1 MGMKLKNSS
10 RLWTPEE
17 RLNYADAFIALN
29 ENSLNLDRW
38 QELYIQHTGKFSI
51 SLKSRQTGFSF
62 VAALKGL
69 IKAMDPERFDY
80 TIQFVSY
87 NLEDAKE
94 KIRYAKQ
101 FYHSIPDNHKKQ
113 LVSETKTSMEF
124 LDIRGRTSSR
134 LISISC
140 RPPRGRHGDIVLDE
154 MAIYP
159 AGKVREIYTAAMGV
173 ITRGGCM
180 EIGST
185 PLGKV
190 GLFYDLFCDERRFGK
205 YKRLMVPWWYS
216 AALCT
221 DVLGALHEAPNM
233 ETGERVKQ
241 FGKESVLMQFES
253 MFLEDF
259 QQEFECT
266 FVDSAGSFI
275 TLDLIQANTPGVID
289 KREEVKVYRE
299 ADDLVVGYEPEI
311 HGERLYGGYDVA
323 RRRDAAVIFVLGITA
338 DGKKRV
344 VAEIEMR
351 NTAFERQMDEIRRIM
366 RLPVVRVCIDQTG
379 QGEPLCE
386 QLKKEMGSSRIEGVL
401 FTPENKEHLAIMVR
415 TGLERGEFL
424 LHNSRAFHRQIHSIK
439 RIVGAGGRFR
449 YDSERNAEGH
459 ADSFWAWALAV
470 HAAARMVRE
479 GFYEQWGRR
488 KVEQQTPARGKSV
501 QELLR
506 QIPGGRVV

>member
-1 MGMKLKNSS
+1 MKSKNFN
-10 RLWTPEE
+10 RLWTPDE
-17 RLNYADAFIALN
+17 RLNYADAFISIN
-29 ENSLNLDRW
+29 ELPLDLDRW

-51 SLKSRQTGFSF
+51 TLKSRQTGFSF
-62 VAALKGL
+62 IAALKGL
-69 IKAMDPERFDY
+69 VKAMDPARFDY

-101 FYHSIPDNHKKQ
+101 FYHSIPVNHKKP
-113 LVSETKTSMEF
+113 LISETKTSMEF
-124 LDIRGRTSSR
+124 LDIGGKTSSR

-190 GLFYDLFCDERRFGK
+190 GLFYDLFCDEKKFEK

-216 AALCT
+216 AALCSN
-221 DVLGALHEAPNM
+221 VSAALHEAPGM
-233 ETGERVKQ
+233 ETVDRVKQ
-241 FGKESVLMQFES
+241 FSKESVIMQFES

-259 QQEFECT
+259 QQEFECM
-266 FVDSAGSFI
+266 FIDSASSFI
-275 TLDLIQANTPGVID
+275 SLDLIQANTPGVID
-289 KREEVKVYRE
+289 EREEVKIYKE
-299 ADDLVVGYEPEI
+299 ADDLVVGYIPQE
-311 HGERLYGGYDVA
+311 HGERLYVGYDVA
-323 RRRDAAVIFVLGITA
+323 RRRDAAVVFVLGTMP
-338 DGKKRV
+338 DGKKKV

-351 NTAFERQMDEIRRIM
+351 NTAFETQIDAIRRVM

-386 QLKKEMGSSRIEGVL
+386 QLKKEFGSSRIEGVL
-401 FTPENKEHLAIMVR
+401 FTPESKEHLAIMVK

-424 LHNSRAFHRQIHSIK
+424 LHNSSTFHRQIHSIK
-439 RIVGAGGRFR
+439 RMVGSGGRFR
-449 YDSERNAEGH
+449 YDSERDSSGH
-459 ADSFWAWALAV
+459 ADSFWAWALAT
-470 HAAARMVRE
+470 HAATRMVRE
-479 GFYEQWGRR
+479 GFYEQWSKKRILR
-488 KVEQQTPARGKSV
+488 AQQARGW
-501 QELLR
+501 
-506 QIPGGRVV
+506 